1 MGFCEGLEIET
12 GVVRSLQKCL
22 CDHCQRGWA
31 PEVLAEGKEFSGVH
45 EALQMPL
52 GLVDFSFL
60 VENMK
65 RRFAVHSDSFQ
76 WIAPSKDGLLLAT
89 ISKDKSCKIFDVVNF
104 GFFSLLFLSF
114 FSFFCTQPL
123 QLQ

>member
-1 MGFCEGLEIET
+1 
-12 GVVRSLQKCL
+12 
-22 CDHCQRGWA
+22 
-31 PEVLAEGKEFSGVH
+31 
-45 EALQMPL
+45 
-52 GLVDFSFL
+52 
-60 VENMK
+60 MK
-65 RRFAVHSDSFQ
+65 RRFAVRSDSFQ

-104 GFFSLLFLSF
+104 GFFFLLLLSF